1 MRCEVRQK
9 AAALFLKRAK
19 AKAKKTTRKKPNTTQ
34 RANAKNDIGFCCGFQ
49 LE

>member
-19 AKAKKTTRKKPNTTQ
+19 TKKKKSQKTSD
-34 RANAKNDIGFCCGFQ
+34 RAT
-49 LE
+49 